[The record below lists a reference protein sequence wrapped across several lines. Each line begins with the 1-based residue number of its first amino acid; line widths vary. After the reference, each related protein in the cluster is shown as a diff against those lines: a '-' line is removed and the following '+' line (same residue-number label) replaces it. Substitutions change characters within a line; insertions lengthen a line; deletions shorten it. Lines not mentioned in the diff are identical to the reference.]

1 MGLKF
6 GRYFGGKNFGEI
18 QSFSQ
23 TFASILTRF
32 AQLYMSPQNACYNPQ
47 LRFEND
53 RYPQNKYSNSFEES
67 NQIE

>member
-1 MGLKF
+1 MKLTLHIVTTKLID
-6 GRYFGGKNFGEI
+6 I

-32 AQLYMSPQNACYNPQ
+32 AQLYMSPQNVCYNPQ

>member
-1 MGLKF
+1 M
-6 GRYFGGKNFGEI
+6 
-18 QSFSQ
+18 
-23 TFASILTRF
+23 FALILTKF
-32 AQLYMSPQNACYNPQ
+32 AQLYMSPQNVCYNPQ

>member
-1 MGLKF
+1 MQDQPLKTISL
-6 GRYFGGKNFGEI
+6 NCVVI

-32 AQLYMSPQNACYNPQ
+32 AQLYMSPQNVCYNPQ